1 MQIGCHGSVWTGSFD
16 SVGLAKAIAGTAS
29 AGFDLIEIP
38 LMDPDGLNVAEAR
51 KLLTDHGLGVTASL
65 GLTPATDVSSE
76 STDVVAAGEHHLNR
90 CLEVLSDLGGTH
102 LVGVIYSSMRK
113 YMDPATPLGRRHS
126 QDVIGRLAARGKKLG
141 VVVGI
146 EVVNRYESNLINTA
160 RQALSF
166 LDEPLDAGKDGR
178 AVVHLDTYHMNIEE
192 PDMASPVLDVGDRLG
207 YVHIG
212 ESNRGYVGSGTVDF
226 DTFFKALFRIG
237 YDGPIVFESFSSA
250 IVHPELSRMLGV
262 WRNLWDDP
270 ADLADHANATIRSH
284 VRSAWSVAS
293 H

>member
-16 SVGLAKAIAGTAS
+16 SAGLAKAIAGTAS

-102 LVGVIYSSMRK
+102 LVGVIYSSMQK

-160 RQALSF
+160 RQALRF
-166 LDEPLDAGKDGR
+166 LDEPLDAGKDER

-212 ESNRGYVGSGTVDF
+212 ESNRGTSAQEQWTSTRSSRLCSASVT
-226 DTFFKALFRIG
+226 T
-237 YDGPIVFESFSSA
+237 GPSCSNRSRPRSSTPSSA
-250 IVHPELSRMLGV
+250 GCSACG
-262 WRNLWDDP
+262 
-270 ADLADHANATIRSH
+270 ATCGMTRRI
-284 VRSAWSVAS
+284 
-293 H
+293 